1 MFTFIIYI
9 FPVLFVS
16 YFSWLWLNDFYR
28 TAPITRYDILE
39 LTRAEKKFV
48 LSRIIDTRE
57 ILTKGKLK
65 KLKQEFYEKT
75 TIAEQILTL
84 ADFDN

>member
-1 MFTFIIYI
+1 MLTFIVCIL
-9 FPVLFVS
+9 PVLFIS
-16 YFSWLWLNDFYR
+16 FFMWLWLNVFYR
-28 TAPITRYDILE
+28 TVPITRYDILE
-39 LTRAEKKFV
+39 LTQAEKKFV

-57 ILTKGKLK
+57 ILTKSKLK
-65 KLKQEFYEKT
+65 KLQQEFYEKT